1 MANRILIPNGGE
13 SVEAEYKE
21 QVIEEYGDNPF
32 VEALPPILNELEA
45 VEKLAVYPS
54 FDPQERMLDK
64 QYRIHLVQRLFQCFQ
79 PLMIHLDLESRISR
93 VIRQGYLARNPFKPA
108 YAQSLQEGHSEI
120 LGLRR
125 ELNSNSVFRTT
136 AAGFTIIGVSG
147 MGKTTAIN
155 RVLSLYPQVI
165 VHKNYKGINFS
176 MYQVSWLKL
185 DCPFDGSLKG
195 LCIEFFRKLDDIL
208 GTDYSKKFAIG
219 RKTVDNMLSVMSQVA
234 RNIGLGLL
242 IIDEIQHLSRA
253 KSGGDQKMLNFFVTL
268 VNTIG
273 VPVIL
278 VGTPA
283 GLSILQSEFRQAR
296 RGSGQ
301 GDMIWERLNM
311 DKNWDLLI
319 NAIWD
324 YQWTKKH
331 VPLTEELSNAFYE
344 ESQGIIDIFVKLY
357 AMAQIQAITDGT
369 EFITTQSIKQVAN
382 KHLQLVKP
390 FLTALKTNDV
400 RKLASFG
407 DLCTVDVNF
416 LDFINGERA
425 SVDLQMKIEALK
437 RTQRKKEQEVH
448 LSVKEQAVLKLIDLK
463 VEAEIAQA
471 TVEKVMEEKDGLD
484 VNEIVIKVIQ
494 SIAVSDKREKKRKKA
509 KVSVDDDLRILVAE
523 GRKENKTAYEILK
536 EKGYIK
542 DYESDFCK
550 VG

>member
-1 MANRILIPNGGE
+1 
-13 SVEAEYKE
+13 
-21 QVIEEYGDNPF
+21 
-32 VEALPPILNELEA
+32 
-45 VEKLAVYPS
+45 
-54 FDPQERMLDK
+54 
-64 QYRIHLVQRLFQCFQ
+64 
-79 PLMIHLDLESRISR
+79 
-93 VIRQGYLARNPFKPA
+93 
-108 YAQSLQEGHSEI
+108 
-120 LGLRR
+120 
-125 ELNSNSVFRTT
+125 
-136 AAGFTIIGVSG
+136 
-147 MGKTTAIN
+147 
-155 RVLSLYPQVI
+155 
-165 VHKNYKGINFS
+165 
-176 MYQVSWLKL
+176 
-185 DCPFDGSLKG
+185 
-195 LCIEFFRKLDDIL
+195 
-208 GTDYSKKFAIG
+208 
-219 RKTVDNMLSVMSQVA
+219 
-234 RNIGLGLL
+234 
-242 IIDEIQHLSRA
+242 
-253 KSGGDQKMLNFFVTL
+253 
-268 VNTIG
+268 
-273 VPVIL
+273 
-278 VGTPA
+278 
-283 GLSILQSEFRQAR
+283 
-296 RGSGQ
+296 
-301 GDMIWERLNM
+301 
-311 DKNWDLLI
+311 
-319 NAIWD
+319 
-324 YQWTKKH
+324 
-331 VPLTEELSNAFYE
+331 
-344 ESQGIIDIFVKLY
+344 
-357 AMAQIQAITDGT
+357 MAQIQAITDGT